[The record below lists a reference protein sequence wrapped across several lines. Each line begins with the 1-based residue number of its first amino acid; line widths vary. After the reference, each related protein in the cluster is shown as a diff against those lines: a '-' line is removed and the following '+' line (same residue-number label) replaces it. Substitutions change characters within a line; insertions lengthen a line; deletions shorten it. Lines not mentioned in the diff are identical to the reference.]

1 MSENISIEK
10 AKEVLDG
17 FTEQAEQ
24 FIKDPSKM
32 EELLV
37 NLENKLK
44 EVPTIGDSLS
54 RLPLMIS
61 MIRSY
66 VTKDYTE
73 VSPKVIV
80 TMISAVIY
88 LLKGKDLIPD
98 KVPVLGYADDIAVFI
113 AAFKLCEPE
122 LDAYAAWRETK
133 EETTAETEF
142 TGE

>member
-10 AKEVLDG
+10 AKEVLEG

-24 FIKDPSKM
+24 FIKDPSKT

-61 MIRSY
+61 LIRSY
-66 VTKDYTE
+66 ITKEYTE

-98 KVPVLGYADDIAVFI
+98 KIPVLGYADDIAVFI

-122 LDAYAAWRETK
+122 LDAYAAWRDTK
-133 EETTAETEF
+133 EEASTETEIA
-142 TGE
+142 E